1 LHNAVA
7 RPCRRLATAALICAL
22 PLAAARAERPG
33 QDGRELSRAEQRMV
47 RVLRATRAKPPPPVE
62 ESRKLV
68 ARDAHPAV
76 GVLLDVLEQR
86 QVPAIDGLPLQ
97 RLSTAQEELALGGLR
112 VIGREGVM
120 RALDPRLAAS
130 TAAAT
135 RAMAIE
141 VYGVFGDA
149 DDLNTIVAL
158 AGGTG
163 DDPLDGHTDELLQ
176 QTLTNVLTSD
186 ARAFD
191 RLRAVL
197 KGKSRD
203 VLIAIVFAVGA
214 ARDERGLPFLA
225 EIMTWRDD
233 LAVEALSQIRLI
245 GRSSS
250 PAVDAEL
257 SQLARVW
264 LDPHAATR
272 CRAAIMALGVLE
284 DENAVPQLIE
294 LLEQDSRGMRDEV
307 LWSLRRISGQ
317 QFPASRTTWIDW
329 HAAEESWYEERWSRC
344 VGDLGSDDEEEFTS
358 AVQELAQH
366 RLYRHAIAQALC
378 PALERD
384 KPEFRQ
390 LVCAALADLG
400 STVAVRALTDVLDDD
415 DEHVA
420 ESARAALLKITG
432 RDPRPAEQQH

>member
-1 LHNAVA
+1 
-7 RPCRRLATAALICAL
+7 
-22 PLAAARAERPG
+22 
-33 QDGRELSRAEQRMV
+33 MV

-76 GVLLDVLEQR
+76 DVLLDVLEQR
-86 QVPAIDGLPLQ
+86 QVPAIDELPMQ
-97 RLSTAQEELALGGLR
+97 RLSVAQEELALGGLR

-120 RALDPRLAAS
+120 RALDARLAKSIAP
-130 TAAAT
+130 AT
-135 RAMAIE
+135 RTMAIE

-149 DDLNTIVAL
+149 DDLSTIVAL
-158 AGGTG
+158 AGAAS
-163 DDPLDGHTDELLQ
+163 DDALDERTDQLLQ
-176 QTLTNVLTSD
+176 QTLTTVLTTD
-186 ARAFD
+186 ARSFD

-203 VLIAIVFAVGA
+203 VLIAVVFAVGA
-214 ARDERGLPFLA
+214 ARNERGLPFLA

-233 LAVEALSQIRLI
+233 LAVEALSQVRLI

-250 PAVDAEL
+250 PEVDAEL
-257 SQLARVW
+257 SQLARVC
-264 LDPHAATR
+264 LDPRAVTR

-284 DENAVPQLIE
+284 DQGAVPQLIE
-294 LLEQDSRGMRDEV
+294 LLEQDSGGIRDDV

-317 QFPASRTTWIDW
+317 QFPASRAAWTDW
-329 HAAEESWYEERWSRC
+329 HEAEENWYEERWSRR
-344 VGDLGSDDEEEFTS
+344 VADLGSDDETEFTS

-366 RLYRHAIAQALC
+366 RLYRHEIAHALC

-400 STVAVRALTDVLDDD
+400 STVAVTALTAVLDDD
-415 DEHVA
+415 DEQVV

-432 RDPRPAEQQH
+432 RDPRADQQQH